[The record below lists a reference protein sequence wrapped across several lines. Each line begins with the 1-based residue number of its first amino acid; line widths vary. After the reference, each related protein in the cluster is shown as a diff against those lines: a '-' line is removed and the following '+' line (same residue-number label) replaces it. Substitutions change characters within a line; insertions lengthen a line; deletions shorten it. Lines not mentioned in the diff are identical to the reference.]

1 MRDEER
7 FCREIAGVRVVPC
20 SLLSGARI
28 IALVLFLSGT
38 AAAQGFLWSGFAENA
53 QHVALSSVPSQPLAG
68 IRWQLPID
76 LDPQYTHGDLLAHY
90 GSPMIT
96 AGNTVVVPVK
106 TTASGG
112 FQIAALSG
120 ADGAQLWT
128 ASSNYVVPPNTG
140 TWFPSYG
147 PALTSAGLLYYPGA
161 DGSVYRLN
169 VHSAQGGPA
178 PARLSFYNGPL
189 DSHVYIDT
197 PITSDLAGN
206 IYFGYEVA
214 GTPSLPELGTGGIAR
229 VSASGVGSFVSA
241 AAATGDPSMSK
252 AVENCGPAVSADG
265 ASVYIAMN
273 SQSLGTGYLLQL
285 NSSTL
290 ATIGKV
296 VPIDAMSGQNA
307 PLRDDGT
314 SSPVLGPDGDVY
326 FGAFDKAGT
335 SRGWLEHYSANLATT
350 KTPGGFGWDNTPT
363 VVPASMVSSYHGTSP
378 YLLMSKY
385 NNYVEHNGAG
395 QNMIAILDPNAPTTD
410 DQRANPT
417 GAIIMQTVLTQLGP
431 TPSPEGGVYEW
442 CDSNAVVDP
451 ATDSVLIT
459 SEDGRL
465 YRWNLTT
472 NTLTESITLGSGLD
486 QAYTPTLIGP
496 DGGVYAMSN
505 GLLSGVGVPLT
516 TWTGVAGAAW
526 DSTTPNWAGGSPA
539 IPTIYADGAN
549 VIFGDKN
556 PITGTTVANTGGMA
570 TVTIQPS
577 GVQPAWITFTNSGA
591 AAGGV
596 DYTIGGGSI
605 GGSTGISLD
614 GLAGVGGAV
623 YLTSANSFTGA
634 VEIHAGRLNLQ
645 NAAALGN
652 SSGVWVGFGGS
663 LELQNAGGSPMVFG
677 TTVAGAAPIPL
688 SLAGA
693 GTTGAL
699 VNIVGDNAYAGPIS
713 VGLGSG
719 GATIASLS
727 TGPGDLLTLAD
738 GISVAPGATLTLAG
752 AGNTTISNG
761 ALVLTAATADGSA
774 AMAVQGPGT
783 VEIQSAPTLGDG
795 STIQVSGGRLRF
807 NVTAGAATIGTG
819 VTATISSGA
828 TLELAGSVSAL
839 SSSSNHVKI
848 LNDSAASQGGLL
860 VSGQDQRVGSN
871 TGSGTTVVTDG
882 ASLLAD
888 RIVQQ
893 ALTIGG
899 TATSPAFVEIAA
911 SDINGNPVD
920 LPSAEANDV
929 ALTGSFLSSE
939 PPALVATDFEAA
951 IREATRDGSETSA
964 RAVPEPKLIVLLAA
978 GLVALVIVAPS
989 ERTR

>member
-1 MRDEER
+1 MLTS
-7 FCREIAGVRVVPC
+7 A
-20 SLLSGARI
+20 
-28 IALVLFLSGT
+28 

-53 QHVALSSVPSQPLAG
+53 QHVAQSSVPSQPLAG

-76 LDPQYTHGDLLAHY
+76 LDPQYTQGDLLAHY

-96 AGNTVVVPVK
+96 AGNTVVVSVK

-120 ADGAQLWT
+120 ADGAQLWS
-128 ASSNYVVPPNTG
+128 AVSDYVVPPNAG
-140 TWFPSYG
+140 AWFPSYG
-147 PALTSAGLLYYPGA
+147 PALTSAGLIYYPGA
-161 DGSVYRLN
+161 DGSIYRLN
-169 VHSAQGGPA
+169 VHSAQGGSA

-197 PITSDLAGN
+197 PITSDSAGN
-206 IYFGYEVA
+206 IYFGYEVVD
-214 GTPSLPELGTGGIAR
+214 TPSLPALGTGGIAR
-229 VSASGVGSFVSA
+229 ISASGVGSFISA

-252 AVENCGPAVSADG
+252 AVENCAPAVSADG
-265 ASVYIAMN
+265 ASVYIAVN

-290 ATIGKV
+290 ATMGKV

-307 PLRDDGT
+307 PQRDDGT
-314 SSPVLGPDGDVY
+314 ASPVLGPDGDVY
-326 FGAFDKAGT
+326 FGAFDKSGT

-363 VVPASMVSSYHGTSP
+363 VVPASMVPSYHGTSP

-417 GAIIMQTVLTQLGP
+417 GATIMQTVLTQLGP

-465 YRWNLTT
+465 YRWNLAT
-472 NTLTESITLGSGLD
+472 NALTESIALGGGLD

-496 DGGVYAMSN
+496 DGSVYAVSN

-516 TWTGVAGAAW
+516 TWTGAAGPAW
-526 DSTTPNWAGGSPA
+526 DSTTPNWSRGSPA
-539 IPTIYADGAN
+539 ASAIYTDGAN
-549 VIFGDKN
+549 VIFSDKN
-556 PITGTTVANTGGMA
+556 PITGATVANTSGMA

-577 GVQPAWITFTNSGA
+577 GVKPAWITFMNTGA

-596 DYTIGGGSI
+596 DYTIGGGPI

-614 GLAGVGGAV
+614 GFGGVGGV
-623 YLTSANSFTGA
+623 VDLTSANSFTGA
-634 VEIHAGRLNLQ
+634 VEIHGGRLNLQ

-693 GTTGAL
+693 GLTDAPIGTTGAL
-699 VNIVGDNAYAGPIS
+699 VSVAGNNTYAGPIN

-727 TGPGDLLTLAD
+727 TAPGDLLTLEG
-738 GISVAPGATLTLAG
+738 GISVATGAILTLAG

-783 VEIQSAPTLGDG
+783 VEIQSAPTLEDG
-795 STIQVSGGRLRF
+795 STIQVRGGRLRF
-807 NVTAGAATIGTG
+807 NVTAGAAMIGTG
-819 VTATISSGA
+819 VTAIISSGA
-828 TLELAGSVSAL
+828 TLELAGSVSAM
-839 SSSSNHVKI
+839 SSGSNHVSI
-848 LNDSAASQGGLL
+848 LNDGAASQGGLL
-860 VSGQDQRVGSN
+860 VSGQDQRVGSI

-882 ASLLAD
+882 ASLIAD

-899 TATSPAFVEIAA
+899 SATSPAFVDITA

-920 LPSAEANDV
+920 VPTAEASDV

-989 ERTR
+989 DRTR